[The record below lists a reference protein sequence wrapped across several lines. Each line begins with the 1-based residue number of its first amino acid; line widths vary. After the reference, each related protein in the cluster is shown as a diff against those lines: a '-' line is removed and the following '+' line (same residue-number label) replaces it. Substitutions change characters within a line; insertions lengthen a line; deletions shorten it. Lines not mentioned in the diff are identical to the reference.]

1 MIKDV
6 SLKGGIST
14 TVYTENEINTE
25 ELKDYLL
32 TIFSDVNVRRLAEFG
47 TDKQL
52 GILIEVAEIEEAKL
66 KSVLSEK
73 LNIELTDQNYSVE
86 VSGSSLGSSFYR
98 QMLRGII
105 FAFIFMS
112 IVVFIIYKSLIPSL
126 AVIQA
131 AVADI
136 IVPLAFADLIGL
148 RISTAGIAAFLLLI
162 GYSVDTDI
170 LQTTRMLKRTEGTA
184 LDRMFQS
191 LPTGLTMTITTIAA
205 ATAGYLI
212 STSIEIKGMFLI
224 LIVGLIMDIIA
235 TYFVNSG
242 ILYWYTERKKDG

>member
-162 GYSVDTDI
+162 RE
-170 LQTTRMLKRTEGTA
+170 L
-184 LDRMFQS
+184 
-191 LPTGLTMTITTIAA
+191 
-205 ATAGYLI
+205 
-212 STSIEIKGMFLI
+212 
-224 LIVGLIMDIIA
+224 
-235 TYFVNSG
+235 
-242 ILYWYTERKKDG
+242 